1 MLRSGSV
8 CKKCFFRTPG
18 NFTWK
23 NEAGTIEKERNPM
36 RIDNGVAER

>member
-8 CKKCFFRTPG
+8 AKMLFPTPG

-23 NEAGTIEKERNPM
+23 NEAGTLDEKKQKARK
-36 RIDNGVAER
+36 